1 MREHVVD
8 FEALKL
14 ATKYYSAN
22 QLSHA
27 LQVAEYAVESNR
39 FLADEKDR
47 EKLWKLGLLHDI
59 LEDTSCPE
67 KELQLVLTESEVRT
81 IKLLTHDKKEQEYRD
96 YILDIAESSNFYA
109 LAVKRA
115 DMKDHLSKEATLT
128 DYLKDKYYPIIKY
141 LL

>member
-1 MREHVVD
+1 MRKRVVD
-8 FEALKL
+8 FEAALNL
-14 ATKYYSAN
+14 STKYYSAN

-39 FLADEKDR
+39 FLADEQDR

-67 KELQLVLTESEVRT
+67 KALQLVLTEFEFRT
-81 IKLLTHDKKEQEYRD
+81 IKLLTHDKKQEYRE

-128 DYLKDKYYPIIKY
+128 DYLKDKYYSVIKY

>member
-1 MREHVVD
+1 MRERIVD

-39 FLADEKDR
+39 FLANEQDR
-47 EKLWKLGLLHDI
+47 ERLWKLGLLHDI
-59 LEDTSCPE
+59 LEDTSCQE
-67 KELQLVLTESEVRT
+67 KELQSILTVFEFNT
-81 IKLLTHDKKEQEYRD
+81 IKLLTHDKEKKKYLD
-96 YILDIAESSNFYA
+96 YIIDIVKSDNFYA

-128 DYLKDKYYPIIKY
+128 DYLKDKYYPVIKY

>member
-39 FLADEKDR
+39 FLADEQDR

-67 KELQLVLTESEVRT
+67 KELQSILTVFEFNT
-81 IKLLTHDKKEQEYRD
+81 IKLLTHDKKEKKYLD
-96 YILDIAESSNFYA
+96 YIIDIVKSDNFYA

-115 DMKDHLSKEATLT
+115 DMKDHLSKETTLT
-128 DYLKDKYYPIIKY
+128 DYLKDKYYPVIKY